1 MTVGIASYGH
11 YVPALRMDISVLAEQ
26 WGLGDTLERVYRL
39 NGRSMVAV
47 NGLDEDAVTLS
58 IEAAERAM
66 ARRADGAPAPT
77 SVLIGSESHPYA
89 VKPSSVVVAE
99 ALGLS
104 PDVFVADLEFA
115 CKGGTAALMLSVGL
129 VESGR
134 RAAAVAIGADCPQ
147 SAPGSLLE
155 ASVGAGASAFVIG
168 RDDPSAGSGSG
179 GGGGGT
185 GSGSGSGDQLIATI
199 DHVAAAS
206 SDATD
211 FWRRDGEQFPSVV
224 GKFSAEVGYA
234 EHTRRVVRA
243 LLDATGTG
251 PTDYQYLCL
260 HQPYPSLPLSVA
272 KGLGFKRPQVQ
283 AGIVAGKIGNTYSS
297 ACLLGLCN
305 VLDQAAPGERI
316 MLVSFG
322 SGAGSD
328 GFVLTVTPA
337 IEEFRRRTA
346 GLGLG
351 FEPIAQQIDTA
362 HTDWLTYGQYLLTQG
377 KLRS

>member
-1 MTVGIASYGH
+1 MTAGATGILSYGH
-11 YVPALRMDISVLAEQ
+11 YVPMLRMEIGVLAEQ
-26 WGLGDTLERVYRL
+26 WGLGETLERVYRL

-47 NGLDEDAVTLS
+47 NGRDEDAVTLS

-66 ARRADGAPAPT
+66 ARLGDEAARPA

-89 VKPSSVVVAE
+89 VKPSGVVVAE
-99 ALGLS
+99 ALGLA

-115 CKGGTAALMLSVGL
+115 CKGGTAALFLSLGL

-134 RAAAVAIGADCPQ
+134 IAAALAIGADCPQ

-155 ASVGAGASAFVIG
+155 ASVGSGASAFVVG
-168 RDDPSAGSGSG
+168 RGAG
-179 GGGGGT
+179 
-185 GSGSGSGDQLIATI
+185 LVATI
-199 DHVAAAS
+199 DHIAAAS

-211 FWRRDGEQFPSVV
+211 FWRRDGEQFPQVV

-234 EHTRRVVRA
+234 EHTRRVVESLFA
-243 LLDATGTG
+243 ATGTR
-251 PTDYQYLCL
+251 PEDYQYLCL

-272 KGLGFKRPQVQ
+272 KELGFKRPQVQ
-283 AGIVAGKIGNTYSS
+283 PGVVAGKIGNTYSS

-305 VLDQAAPGERI
+305 VLDQAAPGDRI

-328 GFVLTVTPA
+328 GFVMTVEPA
-337 IEEFRRRTA
+337 IEAYRAA
-346 GLGLG
+346 GAALGI
-351 FEPIAQQIDTA
+351 EPVAQQIDGA
-362 HTDWLTYGQYLLTQG
+362 HADWLTYGQYALTQG

>member
-1 MTVGIASYGH
+1 MSGGRVGIASYGC
-11 YVPALRMDISVLAEQ
+11 YVPMLRMDIGVLAEQ

-39 NGRSMVAV
+39 NGRAMVAV
-47 NGLDEDAVTLS
+47 NGLDEDTVTLS
-58 IEAAERAM
+58 IEAAERAVRRLAPGA
-66 ARRADGAPAPT
+66 ARPA

-89 VKPSSVVVAE
+89 VKPSGVIVAD
-99 ALGLS
+99 ALDLG

-115 CKGGTAALMLSVGL
+115 CKGGTAALYLSVGV

-134 RAAAVAIGADCPQ
+134 LPAALAIGADCPQ

-155 ASVGAGASAFVIG
+155 ASVGAGASAFVVA
-168 RDDPSAGSGSG
+168 RDGE
-179 GGGGGT
+179 
-185 GSGSGSGDQLIATI
+185 LIATI

-234 EHTRRVVRA
+234 EHTRRVVSS
-243 LLDATGTG
+243 LLSATGTV
-251 PTDYQYLCL
+251 PEDYQYLCL

-272 KGLGFKRPQVQ
+272 KELGFKRPQVQ
-283 AGIVAGKIGNTYSS
+283 PGIVAGKIGNTYSS

-305 VLDQAAPGERI
+305 VLDQAAPGDRI

-328 GFVLTVTPA
+328 GFVMTVQPA
-337 IEEFRRRTA
+337 IEAYRARGAE
-346 GLGLG
+346 LGI
-351 FEPIAQQIDTA
+351 EPVARWVDGEHA
-362 HTDWLTYGQYLLTQG
+362 DWLTYGQYVLTQG

>member
-1 MTVGIASYGH
+1 MSAGKVGIASYGH
-11 YVPALRMDISVLAEQ
+11 YVPSLRMDIGVLAEQ
-26 WGLGDTLERVYRL
+26 WGLGETLERVYRL

-47 NGLDEDAVTLS
+47 NALDEDTVTLS

-66 ARRADGAPAPT
+66 ARVAGVRPA
-77 SVLIGSESHPYA
+77 SILIGSESHPYA
-89 VKPSSVVVAE
+89 VKPSGVVVAE
-99 ALGLS
+99 ALGLA
-104 PDVFVADLEFA
+104 PDVFVVDLEFA
-115 CKGGTAALMLSVGL
+115 CKGGTAAMFLSLGL

-134 RAAAVAIGADCPQ
+134 VPAALAIGADCPQ

-155 ASVGAGASAFVIG
+155 ASVGAGASAFVLA
-168 RDDPSAGSGSG
+168 R
-179 GGGGGT
+179 
-185 GSGSGSGDQLIATI
+185 GDGLIATI
-199 DHVAAAS
+199 DEVAAAS

-234 EHTRRVVRA
+234 EHTRRVVEA
-243 LLDATGTG
+243 LLAATGTR
-251 PTDYQYLCL
+251 PEDYTYLCL

-272 KGLGFKRPQVQ
+272 KELGFKRPQVQ
-283 AGIVAGKIGNTYSS
+283 PGVVAGKIGNTYSS

-305 VLDQAAPGERI
+305 VLDQAAPGDRI

-328 GFVLTVTPA
+328 GFVMTVEPA
-337 IEEFRRRTA
+337 IEAYRAA
-346 GLGLG
+346 GAELGV
-351 FEPIAQQIDTA
+351 EPLARQIDGQHA
-362 HTDWLTYGQYLLTQG
+362 EWLTYGQYVLTQG

>member
-1 MTVGIASYGH
+1 MSGDRAKVGIASYGH
-11 YVPALRMDISVLAEQ
+11 YVPNLRMEIGVLAEQ
-26 WGLGDTLERVYRL
+26 WGLGETLERVYRL

-47 NGLDEDAVTLS
+47 NALDEDTVTLS

-66 ARRADGAPAPT
+66 ARAGALRPT
-77 SVLIGSESHPYA
+77 SILIGSESHPYA
-89 VKPSSVVVAE
+89 VKPSGVVVAE
-99 ALGLS
+99 ALGLA
-104 PDVFVADLEFA
+104 PDVFVVDLEFA
-115 CKGGTAALMLSVGL
+115 CKGGTAAVFLSLGM

-134 RAAAVAIGADCPQ
+134 VPSALAIGADCPQ

-155 ASVGAGASAFVIG
+155 ASVGAGASAFVL
-168 RDDPSAGSGSG
+168 A
-179 GGGGGT
+179 
-185 GSGSGSGDQLIATI
+185 SGDAVIASI

-234 EHTRRVVRA
+234 EHTRRVVES
-243 LLDATGTG
+243 LLSATGSK
-251 PTDYQYLCL
+251 PEDYQYLCL
-260 HQPYPSLPLSVA
+260 HQPYPSLPLAVA

-283 AGIVAGKIGNTYSS
+283 PGVVAGKIGNTYSS

-305 VLDQAAPGERI
+305 VLDQASPGDKI

-328 GFVLTVTPA
+328 GFVMTVEPA
-337 IEEFRRRTA
+337 IEAYRAAGA
-346 GLGLG
+346 GLGL
-351 FEPIAQQIDTA
+351 ETVARQIEGQHA
-362 HTDWLTYGQYLLTQG
+362 EWLTYGQYVLTQG

>member
-1 MTVGIASYGH
+1 MKTGILSYGH
-11 YVPALRMDISVLAEQ
+11 YVPPLRMDIRVLAEQ
-26 WGLGDTLERVYRL
+26 WGLGETLERVYRL

-47 NGLDEDAVTLS
+47 NALDEDTVTLS

-66 ARRADGAPAPT
+66 ARAGSSRPA
-77 SVLIGSESHPYA
+77 SILIGSESHPYA
-89 VKPSSVVVAE
+89 VKPSGVIVAE
-99 ALGLS
+99 ALGLA
-104 PDVFVADLEFA
+104 PDVFVVDLEFA
-115 CKGGTAALMLSVGL
+115 CKGGTAAMFLSLGL

-134 RAAAVAIGADCPQ
+134 VASAIAIGADCPQ

-155 ASVGAGASAFVIG
+155 ASVGAGASAFVLARG
-168 RDDPSAGSGSG
+168 DGLPPSTVSSRTSDPITG
-179 GGGGGT
+179 GDPVG
-185 GSGSGSGDQLIATI
+185 LIATI
-199 DHVAAAS
+199 DQVAAAS

-234 EHTRRVVRA
+234 EHTRRVVES
-243 LLDATGTG
+243 LLGATGTR
-251 PTDYQYLCL
+251 PEDYQYLCL

-272 KGLGFKRPQVQ
+272 KELGFKRPQVQ
-283 AGIVAGKIGNTYSS
+283 PGVVAGKIGNTYSS

-305 VLDQAAPGERI
+305 VLDSAKPGERI

-328 GFVLTVTPA
+328 GFVMTVEPA
-337 IEEFRRRTA
+337 IEEYRARGA
-346 GLGLG
+346 ALGL
-351 FEPIAQQIDTA
+351 EPVARQIEGQHA
-362 HTDWLTYGQYLLTQG
+362 EWLTYGQYVLTQG

>member
-89 VKPSSVVVAE
+89 VKPSGVVVAE
-99 ALGLS
+99 ALGLA

-134 RAAAVAIGADCPQ
+134 RAAALAIGADCPQ

-168 RDDPSAGSGSG
+168 RDG
-179 GGGGGT
+179 GGA
-185 GSGSGSGDQLIATI
+185 GDQLIATI

-211 FWRRDGEQFPSVV
+211 FWRRDGEQFPQVV

-243 LLDATGTG
+243 LLDATGTS
-251 PTDYQYLCL
+251 PADYQYLCL

-337 IEEFRRRTA
+337 IEDLRRRTA
-346 GLGLG
+346 ALGLG
-351 FEPIAQQIDTA
+351 FEPIARQIDTA
-362 HTDWLTYGQYLLTQG
+362 HADWLTYGQYLLTQG

>member
-1 MTVGIASYGH
+1 MTKSGIASYGH
-11 YVPALRMDISVLAEQ
+11 YVPPLRMDIGVLSEQ
-26 WGLGDTLERVYRL
+26 WGLGETLERVYRL

-47 NGLDEDAVTLS
+47 NALDEDTVTLS

-66 ARRADGAPAPT
+66 ARAGKARPA
-77 SVLIGSESHPYA
+77 SILIGSESHPYA
-89 VKPSSVVVAE
+89 VKPSGVVVAE
-99 ALGLS
+99 ALGLA
-104 PDVFVADLEFA
+104 PDVFVVDLEFA
-115 CKGGTAALMLSVGL
+115 CKGGTAAMFLSLGL

-134 RAAAVAIGADCPQ
+134 VPAALAIGADCPQ

-155 ASVGAGASAFVIG
+155 ASVGAGASAFVLA
-168 RDDPSAGSGSG
+168 R
-179 GGGGGT
+179 
-185 GSGSGSGDQLIATI
+185 GDGLIATI

-234 EHTRRVVRA
+234 EHTRRVVES
-243 LLDATGTG
+243 LLSATGTR
-251 PTDYQYLCL
+251 PEDYQYLCL

-272 KGLGFKRPQVQ
+272 KELGFKRPQVQ
-283 AGIVAGKIGNTYSS
+283 PGVVAGKIGNTYSS

-305 VLDQAAPGERI
+305 VLDQAAPGDRV

-328 GFVLTVTPA
+328 GFVMTVEPA
-337 IEEFRRRTA
+337 IEDYRAA
-346 GLGLG
+346 GAALGV
-351 FEPIAQQIDTA
+351 EPLARQIDGTHA
-362 HTDWLTYGQYLLTQG
+362 EWLTYGQYVLTQG

>member
-1 MTVGIASYGH
+1 VSGATRTPTGIASYGH
-11 YVPALRMDISVLAEQ
+11 YVPMLRMEMGVLAEQ
-26 WGLGDTLERVYRL
+26 WGLGETLERVYRL

-47 NGLDEDAVTLS
+47 NGLDEDTVTLS

-66 ARRADGAPAPT
+66 ARLPASVARPA

-89 VKPSSVVVAE
+89 VKPSGVVVAE
-99 ALGLS
+99 ALGLA

-115 CKGGTAALMLSVGL
+115 CKGGTAALYLSLGM

-134 RAAAVAIGADCPQ
+134 LPAALAIGADCPQ

-155 ASVGAGASAFVIG
+155 ASVGAGASAFVVARG
-168 RDDPSAGSGSG
+168 GDGPG
-179 GGGGGT
+179 GGE
-185 GSGSGSGDQLIATI
+185 LVATI
-199 DHVAAAS
+199 DTIAAAS

-211 FWRRDGEQFPSVV
+211 FWRRDGEPFPSVV

-234 EHTRRVVRA
+234 EHTRRVVEC
-243 LLDATGTG
+243 LLRETGTSPG
-251 PTDYQYLCL
+251 DYRYLCL

-272 KGLGFKRPQVQ
+272 RELGFKRPQVQ
-283 AGIVAGKIGNTYSS
+283 PGIVAGKIGNTYSS

-305 VLDQAAPGERI
+305 VLDQASAGDRI

-328 GFVLTVTPA
+328 GFVMTVTPA
-337 IEEFRRRTA
+337 IEAYRARGAELRM
-346 GLGLG
+346 
-351 FEPIAQQIDTA
+351 EPVARQVEGEHA
-362 HTDWLTYGQYLLTQG
+362 DWLTYGQYLLTQG

>member
-1 MTVGIASYGH
+1 MSGAPGAGPTGIASYGH
-11 YVPALRMDISVLAEQ
+11 YVPMLRMDVRALAEQ
-26 WGLGDTLERVYRL
+26 WGLSDTLERVYRL

-66 ARRADGAPAPT
+66 ARLAPDAPRPQ

-89 VKPSSVVVAE
+89 VKPSGVIVAE
-99 ALGLS
+99 ALGLA

-115 CKGGTAALMLSVGL
+115 CKGGTAALFLSAGL

-134 RAAAVAIGADCPQ
+134 APAALAIGADCPQ

-155 ASVGAGASAFVIG
+155 ASVGSGASAFVVG
-168 RDDPSAGSGSG
+168 R
-179 GGGGGT
+179 
-185 GSGSGSGDQLIATI
+185 GDRLLATI
-199 DHVAAAS
+199 DHMAAAS

-211 FWRRDGEQFPSVV
+211 FWRRDGEQFPQVV

-234 EHTRRVVRA
+234 EHTRRVVGR
-243 LLDATGTG
+243 LLEVTGTR
-251 PTDYQYLCL
+251 PEDYAYLCL

-272 KGLGFKRPQVQ
+272 KELGFKRPQVQ
-283 AGIVAGKIGNTYSS
+283 PGVVAGKIGNTYSS

-305 VLDQAAPGERI
+305 VLDQAKPGDRI

-328 GFVLTVTPA
+328 GFVMTVQPA
-337 IEEFRRRTA
+337 IEAHRA
-346 GLGLG
+346 AAAALGQ
-351 FEPIAQQIDTA
+351 EPVARQIEGA
-362 HTDWLTYGQYLLTQG
+362 HADWLTYGQYLLTQG